1 MEKVCLLLIIC
12 TNIINSKY
20 ILVELDKNDET
31 QTSETDSKSE
41 TMQGTDYE
49 DDSTAVIRSVN
60 GNKVTIKTAYVS
72 KNGCNCSKKRY
83 KLELDSTMSQS
94 RIEF

>member
-1 MEKVCLLLIIC
+1 MKKVCLFLIIC

-20 ILVELDKNDET
+20 VLVELDKNDKT

-41 TMQGTDYE
+41 TMQGSDYE

-60 GNKVTIKTAYVS
+60 GNKVTIKTAHVS
-72 KNGCNCSKKRY
+72 KNGCNCSNKR
-83 KLELDSTMSQS
+83 
-94 RIEF
+94 